1 MELAKEA
8 RPLCLQQLKSV
19 IYALPASHY
28 ATLRAI
34 MLHLRK
40 ALDHRRQEAQE
51 EPSKKPGPDA
61 VDSMSK
67 EIEEAFAPLLIHP
80 TKTTHWTGANRT
92 SRIAITNLILHECP
106 EFLDDGENNLN
117 VPNDTARLLY
127 SSLSNRRMDSLQ

>member
-8 RPLCLQQLKSV
+8 RPLCLQQLKSI

-40 ALDHRRQEAQE
+40 ALDQEAQK
-51 EPSKKPGPDA
+51 EPSKKSGPDA

-106 EFLDDGENNLN
+106 EFLNDGENSLN
-117 VPNDTARLLY
+117 VPNDSQAATKL
-127 SSLSNRRMDSLQ
+127 SLGFPQASVSR